1 MVDLTQPKDILRT
14 FIKVRSSLKPDAVVF
29 YWSGNVYG
37 VVPGQKNQ
45 LLFKIEG
52 YNIGRCVEVT
62 GGYQH
67 LTREVTFYK
76 NPRSGE
82 ILEHWQNPFTQE
94 EVAVVHVWNDP
105 VNQTY
110 LLDGPY
116 GPFTLPVDELGND
129 RLCMSLDVMLA
140 YPSPLSRAQYPKNSQ
155 SDLYQGAELFQFFFS
170 RAEAEELAL
179 DSIPCEISWTRLG
192 PWLPWMAMADRPGQL
207 LYQCSGYKVAHGYSD
222 IPASVRTYV
231 EAHHPE
237 YAAAPT
243 EFTRPNE
250 TSWTYFKKQHGSKV

>member
-1 MVDLTQPKDILRT
+1 
-14 FIKVRSSLKPDAVVF
+14 
-29 YWSGNVYG
+29 
-37 VVPGQKNQ
+37 
-45 LLFKIEG
+45 
-52 YNIGRCVEVT
+52 
-62 GGYQH
+62 
-67 LTREVTFYK
+67 
-76 NPRSGE
+76 
-82 ILEHWQNPFTQE
+82 
-94 EVAVVHVWNDP
+94 
-105 VNQTY
+105 
-110 LLDGPY
+110 
-116 GPFTLPVDELGND
+116 VDELGND

-207 LYQCSGYKVAHGYSD
+207 LYQCSGYKVARGYSD

-237 YAAAPT
+237 YTAAPT